1 MLSSRLG
8 RSSSARRWLLLSVRS
23 ATSSS
28 VTTAAATATTGRFTL
43 ASWQK
48 NCWDSYLATGR
59 GSDDLFQSI
68 DSDQTKKIS
77 KQELDVFLQSVN
89 YKGVHPRAFKM
100 LDELA
105 SDHEITLREF
115 KSWLVRSY
123 NHPYLLTYLRFDSL
137 FTLSLGSG
145 NQVWSIQKLA
155 AANFLRKSSQYRTI
169 EPNQATAPA
178 RKVYMERSYH
188 ESKCPSDA
196 ICRERSSSDARR

>member
-1 MLSSRLG
+1 VYVQKQFTRKTKKRTTHRRRGKKNKSTKKDQEDIQYKETGLLAYPFTGYWVYRAAPHCCSSLAHYQMLSSRLG
-8 RSSSARRWLLLSVRS
+8 RSSSARRWLFLSVRS

-28 VTTAAATATTGRFTL
+28 VTTAGETATTGRFTL

-59 GSDDLFQSI
+59 GSDDLFRSI

-89 YKGVHPRAFKM
+89 YKGVHPRVFKM

-123 NHPYLLTYLRFDSL
+123 NHPYLLIYA
-137 FTLSLGSG
+137 FTHFSNS
-145 NQVWSIQKLA
+145 
-155 AANFLRKSSQYRTI
+155 
-169 EPNQATAPA
+169 
-178 RKVYMERSYH
+178 H
-188 ESKCPSDA
+188 
-196 ICRERSSSDARR
+196 